1 MPSKVI
7 QNKEQKKEKLLEA
20 AFFLFTRKDINEV
33 SISEIARE
41 AGIAKGTFY
50 LYFKDKYDLR
60 DFLIFTHSKKILE

>member
-41 AGIAKGTFY
+41 AGIAKGTFIY
-50 LYFKDKYDLR
+50 ISR
-60 DFLIFTHSKKILE
+60 INMI